1 MTDTV
6 RRTVRL
12 LALLIAAAMPPA
24 RAEVPSLAEL
34 LKNTAVTP
42 PATVAFREERH
53 NPLLKE
59 PLVLSGHFAYLAAG
73 RMAKSIDT
81 PFVESYI
88 VADDKILIE
97 RDGRTRS
104 LSLNRSRS
112 LRSIFT
118 ALEAILAGRAETLD
132 ELFSHKVS
140 GTREAWVVELT
151 PLSKKLARQLEGMR
165 IDGNESRVT
174 SIRVDLADD
183 EWQRM
188 DFLEQAPGS

>member
-1 MTDTV
+1 
-6 RRTVRL
+6 
-12 LALLIAAAMPPA
+12 
-24 RAEVPSLAEL
+24 
-34 LKNTAVTP
+34 
-42 PATVAFREERH
+42 
-53 NPLLKE
+53 
-59 PLVLSGHFAYLAAG
+59 
-73 RMAKSIDT
+73 
-81 PFVESYI
+81 
-88 VADDKILIE
+88 
-97 RDGRTRS
+97 
-104 LSLNRSRS
+104 LNRSRS

-118 ALEAILAGRAETLD
+118 AIEAILAGRAETLD

-140 GTREAWVVELT
+140 GSREAWVVELT